1 MSKFVVV
8 IFSDEAGVHQGTQ
21 ALEKLHA
28 EGGITLYASAVV
40 ARGSD
45 GKLAVQKITNDG
57 LGGTTVGALIG
68 GLAGLPAGPLAAMIG
83 AAGGAI
89 IGMSAD
95 VINRRADTEFVDRVS
110 RELAPGRT
118 AVVAEV
124 ADEGAIPLEAL
135 MAEIGGTVVRQ
146 EHAEVE
152 EQYNMPGVH
161 PGITAN
167 DD

>member
-1 MSKFVVV
+1 
-8 IFSDEAGVHQGTQ
+8 
-21 ALEKLHA
+21 
-28 EGGITLYASAVV
+28 
-40 ARGSD
+40 
-45 GKLAVQKITNDG
+45 VQKITNDG

-68 GLAGLPAGPLAAMIG
+68 GLAGLPAGPLAATIG